1 MTDAFLIKDT
11 PSLMETNL
19 PVFSQIELSIQQM
32 VFWFVKI
39 EQCIYSSDRIW
50 KFEEWRMGLWRSIWC
65 KMHFI
70 SDIKGNGWIR
80 YSGNKKELCS
90 CIIH

>member
-32 VFWFVKI
+32 VF
-39 EQCIYSSDRIW
+39 
-50 KFEEWRMGLWRSIWC
+50 
-65 KMHFI
+65 
-70 SDIKGNGWIR
+70 
-80 YSGNKKELCS
+80 
-90 CIIH
+90 